1 MTGVVVE
8 ASTAPAWC
16 FPDESSEYADAVL
29 VALEGKTILA
39 PSIWPLEIANAM
51 LVGERTK
58 RLRQPEIQ
66 RFTALLERLSPAT
79 SYHSHA
85 NTASPCMARRVW
97 SYRYDVKRHWAREG
111 RTGAAASR

>member
-58 RLRQPEIQ
+58 RLRQPIV
-66 RFTALLERLSPAT
+66 AGHVLPL
-79 SYHSHA
+79 
-85 NTASPCMARRVW
+85 
-97 SYRYDVKRHWAREG
+97 AREYG
-111 RTGAAASR
+111 LSVYGAACLELSIRCEAPLGEGREDRSCCI